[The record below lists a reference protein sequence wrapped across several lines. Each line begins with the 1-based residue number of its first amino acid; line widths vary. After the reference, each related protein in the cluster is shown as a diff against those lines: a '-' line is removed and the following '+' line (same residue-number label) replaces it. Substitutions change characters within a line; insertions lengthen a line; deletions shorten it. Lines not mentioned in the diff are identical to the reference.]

1 MVKGLYQHLRM
12 NWKKSKNVMKERTR
26 ERLIIWRAETRFVRL
41 NGPTRLDRAKSL
53 GYKAKKGFV
62 IVRTRLLRGG
72 RDRPKYGRK
81 GRKPSKTGLLRYTTE
96 QSLQSV
102 VEKRVARKYPNLEVL
117 NSYWVGED
125 GRYKWFEVIMVDT
138 SNPEIKS
145 DKKLNWISSPEHT
158 RRVFRGLTPSGKKSR
173 K

>member
-1 MVKGLYQHLRM
+1 MNSTPDGELSTVK
-12 NWKKSKNVMKERTR
+12 
-26 ERLIIWRAETRFVRL
+26 
-41 NGPTRLDRAKSL
+41 
-53 GYKAKKGFV
+53 
-62 IVRTRLLRGG
+62 
-72 RDRPKYGRK
+72 
-81 GRKPSKTGLLRYTTE
+81 RKPSKTGLLRYTTE